1 MISSRWKKVWADF
14 WSNKTRTFLT
24 IITIVV
30 GTSAVGFSVNTRL
43 FMNES
48 MDSDFLSANP
58 SEATVSAFPLDDV
71 SVKIAAEVPGVE
83 AVEGRSIM
91 GAQVIHTDGTPISI
105 VFTALEDPAA
115 QKLDMLL
122 PAKGE
127 NSLPPLGDKQI
138 LVDTS
143 IASLGYE
150 PGDAVTIKFSNGKF
164 RTLTVAG
171 FVHDITGIPYG
182 PWGQT
187 IFAYVTE
194 DTMEWLGG
202 TRTFNTLLVS
212 VSENQ
217 TNQAHVTKV
226 AQAVAKR
233 MEEAGATVQSISAI
247 EPGHHFSWNVSQGIF
262 FLLGVLGYMTVF
274 LGAFL
279 IINTITALMAQQT
292 RQIGIM
298 KSVGGG
304 SVQIF
309 GMYMILLLAFGLIAL
324 MISIPMGGS
333 AAQIIGV
340 GMSETLGFFTLPFEI
355 YPQAIV
361 QQVFVA
367 IIVPLL
373 AVVWPVYNSVR
384 ITVREALTSYGI
396 GTKTKPKDKNIS
408 KGALL
413 IPRPMRLSLRNAFR
427 RKARLS
433 LTLFALVLGG
443 SIFIGVF
450 STRAAFEKLIE
461 DVQGYFL
468 SDVNISF
475 SRYYRFDEVAPIA
488 LGNPGVSSAEGWLD
502 YPGTLITDKDEA
514 GTQISL
520 TGLPPDT
527 TLIDPLIAEGRW
539 LMPGDQSAIV
549 VSNFFFEILPEAK
562 VGDWLTIDIDGKETE
577 WQIIGIY
584 KTAVDTGNLYVSY
597 DYLSHMINLPNQVQS
612 LQVLT
617 YQHDP
622 DTQSRIAEELRA
634 QYEVQGLKV
643 TRTQT
648 ATEFFTGARSIFD
661 VVVTFMAVMAVVIAI
676 VGGLGLMST
685 MSINVMERTREIGV
699 MRSIGA
705 SNRDIQAIV
714 IVEGMVIGLVSWA
727 ISILVS
733 FPITGVLSV
742 GAGMAILNIPM
753 APSYD
758 ASGILVWLIFTLL
771 LSLISS
777 SLPAARASRLTVRDT
792 LAYE

>member
-1 MISSRWKKVWADF
+1 MSSRWKKVWADF
-14 WSNKTRTFLT
+14 WGNKTRTFLT
-24 IITIVV
+24 IITILV
-30 GTSAVGFSVNTRL
+30 GTSAVGFSINMRL
-43 FMNES
+43 YLSES

-58 SEATVSAFPLDDV
+58 SEASVSAYPLDDV
-71 SVKIAAEVPGVE
+71 SVKVAAEVPGVE

-91 GAQVIHTDGTPISI
+91 SAQVIHTDGTPISI
-105 VFTALEDPAA
+105 VFTALENPAA

-122 PAKGE
+122 PTKGE
-127 NSLPPLGDKQI
+127 TSLPPLGDKQI
-138 LVDTS
+138 LVDS
-143 IASLGYE
+143 SVASLGYE
-150 PGDAVTIKFSNGKF
+150 PGDPVTIKFANGKF

-171 FVHDITGIPYG
+171 FVHDITGVPYG

-202 TRTFNTLLVS
+202 TRTFNTLLIS
-212 VSENQ
+212 VSENP
-217 TNQAHVTKV
+217 TDQAHVTSV
-226 AQAVAKR
+226 AQAVANR
-233 MEEAGATVQSISAI
+233 MEDAGATVQSISAI
-247 EPGHHFSWNVSQGIF
+247 EPGHHFSWNVDQGIF
-262 FLLGVLGYMTVF
+262 LLLSVLGYMTVF
-274 LGAFL
+274 LSVFL

-304 SVQIF
+304 TVQIF
-309 GMYMILLLAFGLIAL
+309 GMYMVLILVFGLVAL
-324 MISIPMGGS
+324 IISIPVGGG
-333 AAQIIGV
+333 AAQFIGA
-340 GMSETLGFFTLPFEI
+340 GMSETLGFFTIPFQI
-355 YPQAIV
+355 YPQAIR
-361 QQVFVA
+361 QQFFVA
-367 IIVPLL
+367 IVVPLL
-373 AVVWPVYNSVR
+373 AVVWPVYSSVR

-396 GTKTKPKDKNIS
+396 GTKARPKDKNVS

-427 RKARLS
+427 RKARLA

-475 SRYYRFDEVAPIA
+475 ERYYRFDEVSPVA
-488 LGNPGVSSAEGWLD
+488 LNNPGVSSAEGWLD
-502 YPGTLITDKDEA
+502 YPGTLITDKGEA
-514 GTQISL
+514 GTQVSL
-520 TGLPPDT
+520 TGIPPDT

-539 LMPGDQSAIV
+539 LMPGDQNAIV
-549 VSNFFFEILPEAK
+549 VSNFFFEILPDAK
-562 VGDWLTIDIDGKETE
+562 VGDRLTIEIGGRETE
-577 WQIIGIY
+577 WQIVGIY
-584 KTAVDTGNLYVSY
+584 TTAVDIGKLYVNY
-597 DYLSHMINLPNQVQS
+597 EYLSHIVSLPNQVQS

-622 DTQSRIAEELRA
+622 DTQSRIADEVRA
-634 QYEVQGLKV
+634 RYEAQGIKV
-643 TRTQT
+643 TRTET
-648 ATEFFTGARSIFD
+648 ATEFFMSVRSIFD
-661 VVVTFMAVMAVVIAI
+661 VVVTFMAVMAVLIAV

-705 SNRDIQAIV
+705 SNGTIQAIV
-714 IVEGMVIGLVSWA
+714 IVEGVIIGLVSWA

-733 FPITGVLSV
+733 LPITGVLTV
-742 GAGMAILNIPM
+742 GVGMAILNIPM

-758 ASGILVWLIFTLL
+758 TTGIVVWLILTLL
-771 LSLISS
+771 LSFVSS

>member
-1 MISSRWKKVWADF
+1 MSSRWKKVWADF
-14 WSNKTRTFLT
+14 WGNKSRTFLT
-24 IITIVV
+24 IITIMV
-30 GTSAVGFSVNTRL
+30 GTFAVGFNINMGL

-48 MDSDFLSANP
+48 MESDFLSANP
-58 SEATVSAFPLDDV
+58 SEATVSAYPLDEV
-71 SVKIAAEVPGVE
+71 SVKIAADVSGVE
-83 AVEGRSIM
+83 AVEGRSVIS
-91 GAQVIHTDGTPISI
+91 AQVLHTDGTPITI

-127 NSLPPLGDKQI
+127 TSLPLLGDKQI
-138 LVDTS
+138 LVDSSVKT
-143 IASLGYE
+143 LGYE
-150 PGDAVTIKFSNGKF
+150 PGDTVTVKFSNGKI
-164 RTLTVAG
+164 RKLIVAG
-171 FVHDITGIPYG
+171 FVHDITGMPYG

-202 TRTFNTLLVS
+202 SRTFNTLLVS
-212 VSENQ
+212 VTENP
-217 TNQAHVTKV
+217 TDQAHVTKV

-233 MEEAGATVQSISAI
+233 MEAAGATVQSISAI
-247 EPGHHFSWNVSQGIF
+247 QPGHHFSWNVSQGIF
-262 FLLGVLGYMTVF
+262 LLLGVLGYMTVF
-274 LGAFL
+274 LSAFL

-298 KSVGGG
+298 KSIGGG
-304 SVQIF
+304 TRQIF
-309 GMYMILLLAFGLIAL
+309 GMYMVLIFIFGLVALLIA
-324 MISIPMGGS
+324 IPIGGS
-333 AAQIIGV
+333 AAQIIGT
-340 GMSETLGFFTLPFEI
+340 GMSESLGFFTIPFKI

-361 QQVFVA
+361 QQIFVA
-367 IIVPLL
+367 IVVPLL
-373 AVVWPVYNSVR
+373 AVIWPVYSSVR
-384 ITVREALTSYGI
+384 ITIREALTSYGI

-408 KGALL
+408 KGTLL

-427 RKARLS
+427 RKARLT

-468 SDVNISF
+468 SDVNVSF
-475 SRYYRFDEVAPIA
+475 GRYYRFDEVAPIA
-488 LGNPGVSSAEGWLD
+488 LSNPGISSVEGWLN
-502 YPGTLITDKDEA
+502 YTGTLITDKDET

-520 TGLPPDT
+520 AGIPPDT
-527 TLIDPLIAEGRW
+527 TLITPLISEGRW
-539 LMPGDQSAIV
+539 LTTGDENAIV
-549 VSNFFFEILPEAK
+549 VSNFFLDILPEAK
-562 VGDWLTIDIDGKETE
+562 VGDWLTVEIDGKETQ

-584 KTAVDTGNLYVSY
+584 TITVDTNNLYVNY
-597 DYLSHMINLPNQVQS
+597 DYLSHVINRPNQVQS

-617 YQHDP
+617 QRHNPAYQA
-622 DTQSRIAEELRA
+622 RVAGELRA
-634 QYEVQGLKV
+634 QYEAQGIQVSQTL
-643 TRTQT
+643 T
-648 ATEFFTGARSIFD
+648 ATEAFVSARSIFD
-661 VVVTFMAVMAVVIAI
+661 VVVTFMAVMAVLIAI

-705 SNRDIQAIV
+705 SNAAIQSIV
-714 IVEGMVIGLVSWA
+714 VVEGIIIGLVSWA

-733 FPITGVLSV
+733 LPVTGVLTV
-742 GAGMAILNIPM
+742 GVVMAILGVQM

-758 ASGILVWLIFTLL
+758 ANGILVWLIFTLI
-771 LSLISS
+771 LSFLSS
-777 SLPAARASRLTVRDT
+777 SLPAGRASRLTVRDT

>member
-1 MISSRWKKVWADF
+1 MTSRWKKVWADF
-14 WSNKTRTFLT
+14 WGNKTRTFLT
-24 IITIVV
+24 IITIMA
-30 GTSAVGFSVNTRL
+30 GTSAVGFSINMRL

-58 SEATVSAFPLDDV
+58 SEATVSAYPLDEV

-83 AVEGRSIM
+83 AVEGRSILS
-91 GAQVIHTDGTPISI
+91 AQAIHTDGMPIAI
-105 VFTALEDPAA
+105 VFTALEDPAT

-127 NSLPPLGDKQI
+127 TDLPPLGDKQI
-138 LVDTS
+138 LVDS
-143 IASLGYE
+143 SVASLGYE
-150 PGDAVTIKFSNGKF
+150 SGDSVTVKFSNGKI
-164 RTLTVAG
+164 RTLTLAG

-202 TRTFNTLLVS
+202 TRTYNTLLVS
-212 VSENQ
+212 VTENP
-217 TNQAHVTKV
+217 TDQAHVTRV

-233 MEEAGATVQSISAI
+233 MEDAGATVQSISAI

-262 FLLGVLGYMTVF
+262 LLLGVLGYMTVF
-274 LGAFL
+274 LSAFL
-279 IINTITALMAQQT
+279 IINTITALMAQHT

-304 SVQIF
+304 TVQIF
-309 GMYMILLLAFGLIAL
+309 AMYMVLILAFGLVAL
-324 MISIPMGGS
+324 MVSIPMGGA
-333 AAQIIGV
+333 AAQFTGT
-340 GMSETLGFFTLPFEI
+340 GMSETLGFFTIPFKI

-367 IIVPLL
+367 IVIPML
-373 AVVWPVYNSVR
+373 AVVWPVYSSVR
-384 ITVREALTSYGI
+384 ITIREALTSYGI
-396 GTKTKPKDKNIS
+396 GTKTKPKDKNVS

-427 RKARLS
+427 RKARLA

-468 SDVNISF
+468 SDVNVSF
-475 SRYYRFDEVAPIA
+475 ERYYRFDEVAPVA
-488 LGNPGVSSAEGWLD
+488 LSNPGISSVEGWLD
-502 YPGTLITDKDEA
+502 YPGTLITDEEEA

-520 TGLPPDT
+520 AGIPPDT
-527 TLIDPLIAEGRW
+527 TLITPLIAEGRW
-539 LMPGDQSAIV
+539 LTTSDENAIV
-549 VSNFFFEILPEAK
+549 VSNFFLDILPDAK
-562 VGDWLTIDIDGKETE
+562 VGDWLTVEIDGKETQ
-577 WQIIGIY
+577 WLIIGIY
-584 KTAVDTGNLYVSY
+584 TITVDTNNLYVNY
-597 DYLSHMINLPNQVQS
+597 DYLSHVINRPNQVQS

-617 YQHDP
+617 HLHDP
-622 DTQSRIAEELRA
+622 DMQSRVAADLRA
-634 QYEVQGLKV
+634 QYEAQGIQVSQTL
-643 TRTQT
+643 T
-648 ATEFFTGARSIFD
+648 ATEAFVSARSIFG
-661 VVVTFMAVMAVVIAI
+661 VVVTFMAVMAVLIAV
-676 VGGLGLMST
+676 VGGLGLMTT

-699 MRSIGA
+699 MRALGA
-705 SNRDIQAIV
+705 SNGAIQAIV
-714 IVEGMVIGLVSWA
+714 IVEGAVIGLVSWA

-733 FPITGVLSV
+733 LPITGVLTV
-742 GAGMAILNIPM
+742 GVGMAILGVPM
-753 APSYD
+753 TPSYD
-758 ASGILVWLIFTLL
+758 AIGILVWLIFTLL
-771 LSLISS
+771 LSFVSS
-777 SLPAARASRLTVRDT
+777 SLPAGRASRLTVRDT

>member
-1 MISSRWKKVWADF
+1 MSSRWKKVWADF
-14 WSNKTRTFLT
+14 WGNKSRTFLT
-24 IITIVV
+24 IITIMV
-30 GTSAVGFSVNTRL
+30 GTFAVGFNVNMGL

-48 MDSDFLSANP
+48 MDSDFFSANP
-58 SEATVSAFPLDDV
+58 SEATVSAYPLDEV

-83 AVEGRSIM
+83 AVEGRSIIS
-91 GAQVIHTDGTPISI
+91 AQVIHTDGTPISI

-127 NSLPPLGDKQI
+127 TSLTPLGDKQI
-138 LVDTS
+138 LVDS
-143 IASLGYE
+143 SVASLGYE
-150 PGDAVTIKFSNGKF
+150 PGDSVTVKFSNGKT

-187 IFAYVTE
+187 IFAYITE

-202 TRTFNTLLVS
+202 TRTYNTLLVS
-212 VSENQ
+212 VTENP
-217 TNQAHVTKV
+217 TDQAHVTSV

-233 MEEAGATVQSISAI
+233 MEDAGATVQSISAI
-247 EPGHHFSWNVSQGIF
+247 QPGHHFSWNVSQGIF
-262 FLLGVLGYMTVF
+262 LLLGVLGYMTVF
-274 LGAFL
+274 LSAFL

-298 KSVGGG
+298 KSIGGG
-304 SVQIF
+304 TRQIF
-309 GMYMILLLAFGLIAL
+309 GMYMVLIFIFGLVALLIA
-324 MISIPMGGS
+324 IPMGGG
-333 AAQIIGV
+333 AAQFIGT
-340 GMSETLGFFTLPFEI
+340 GMSESLGFITIPFKI

-361 QQVFVA
+361 QQIFVA
-367 IIVPLL
+367 IVVPLL
-373 AVVWPVYNSVR
+373 AVIWPVYSSVR
-384 ITVREALTSYGI
+384 ITIREALTSYGI

-408 KGALL
+408 KGTLL

-427 RKARLS
+427 RKARLA

-468 SDVNISF
+468 SDVNVSF
-475 SRYYRFDEVAPIA
+475 ERYYRFDEVAPVA
-488 LGNPGVSSAEGWLD
+488 LGHPGISSVEGWLN
-502 YPGTLITDKDEA
+502 YSGTLITNKDET

-520 TGLPPDT
+520 AGIPPDT
-527 TLIDPLIAEGRW
+527 TLITPLISEGRW
-539 LMPGDQSAIV
+539 LTTGDENAIV
-549 VSNFFFEILPEAK
+549 VSNFFLDILPDAK
-562 VGDWLTIDIDGKETE
+562 VGDWLTIEIDGKETQ

-584 KTAVDTGNLYVSY
+584 TITVDTNNLYVNY
-597 DYLSHMINLPNQVQS
+597 EYLSHVINRPNQVQS

-617 YQHDP
+617 QLHDP
-622 DTQSRIAEELRA
+622 DTQARIAAELRA
-634 QYEVQGLKV
+634 QYEAQGIQVSQTL
-643 TRTQT
+643 T
-648 ATEFFTGARSIFD
+648 ATEAFVSARSIFD
-661 VVVTFMAVMAVVIAI
+661 VVVTFMAVMAVLIAV

-705 SNRDIQAIV
+705 SNTAIQAIV
-714 IVEGMVIGLVSWA
+714 IVEGLIVGLVSWA

-733 FPITGVLSV
+733 LPVTSVLTVGV
-742 GAGMAILNIPM
+742 GMAILGVQM

-758 ASGILVWLIFTLL
+758 SNGILVWLIFTLI
-771 LSLISS
+771 LSFVSS

>member
-1 MISSRWKKVWADF
+1 MSSRWKKVWADF
-14 WSNKTRTFLT
+14 WGNKTRTFLT
-24 IITIVV
+24 IITIIA
-30 GTSAVGFSVNTRL
+30 GTSAVGFSINMRL
-43 FMNES
+43 YMNES
-48 MDSDFLSANP
+48 MDTDFLSANP
-58 SEATVSAFPLDDV
+58 SEATVSAYPLDEV
-71 SVKIAAEVPGVE
+71 SVKNASEVPGVE
-83 AVEGRSIM
+83 AVEGRSVIS
-91 GAQVIHTDGTPISI
+91 AQVIHTDGSPIAI
-105 VFTALEDPAA
+105 VFNALEDPAA
-115 QKLDMLL
+115 QKLDLLL
-122 PAKGE
+122 PVKGE
-127 NSLPPLGDKQI
+127 TSLPPLGDKQI
-138 LVDTS
+138 LVDS
-143 IASLGYE
+143 SVASLGYE
-150 PGDAVTIKFSNGKF
+150 PGDPVTIKFSNGKF
-164 RTLTVAG
+164 RTVTVAG

-187 IFAYVTE
+187 IFAFVTE

-202 TRTFNTLLVS
+202 TRTYNTLLVS
-212 VSENQ
+212 VAENQ
-217 TNQAHVTKV
+217 TDQAHVTKV
-226 AQAVAKR
+226 AQAVANR
-233 MEEAGATVQSISAI
+233 MEEGGATVHYISAI
-247 EPGHHFSWNVSQGIF
+247 QPGHHFSWNQDQGIF
-262 FLLGVLGYMTVF
+262 FLLGFLGYMTVF
-274 LGAFL
+274 LSAFL

-298 KSVGGG
+298 KSFGGG
-304 SVQIF
+304 TTQIF
-309 GMYMILLLAFGLIAL
+309 GMYIILILAFGLVAL
-324 MISIPMGGS
+324 IISIPMGGGI
-333 AAQIIGV
+333 AQFIGT
-340 GMSETLGFFTLPFEI
+340 GMSETLGFYTIPFEI

-373 AVVWPVYNSVR
+373 AVIWPVYSSVR
-384 ITVREALTSYGI
+384 ISIREALTSYGI
-396 GTKTKPKDKNIS
+396 GTKAKPNDKNIS
-408 KGALL
+408 KGTLL

-468 SDVNISF
+468 SDVNIAF
-475 SRYYRFDEVAPIA
+475 ERYYRFDEVSLVA
-488 LGNPGVSSAEGWLD
+488 LNNPGVSRVEGWLD
-502 YPGTLITDKDEA
+502 YPGTLITDKDEV
-514 GTQISL
+514 GTQVSL
-520 TGLPPDT
+520 AGILPDT

-539 LMPGDQSAIV
+539 LMPGDENAIV
-549 VSNFFFEILPEAK
+549 VSNFFYEILPEAK
-562 VGDWLTIDIDGKETE
+562 VGYWLTIDIDGKETE

-584 KTAVDTGNLYVSY
+584 KTTVDTGNLYVNY
-597 DYLSHMINLPNQVQS
+597 NYLSHIISRPNQVQS

-617 YQHDP
+617 RQHDP
-622 DTQSRIAEELRA
+622 DTQARIADELRT
-634 QYEVQGLKV
+634 QYESGGIQV
-643 TRTQT
+643 TRSQT
-648 ATEFFTGARSIFD
+648 ATEVFAGARSLFD
-661 VVVTFMAVMAVVIAI
+661 VVVTFMGVMAVLIAV

-705 SNRDIQAIV
+705 SNHAIQAIV
-714 IVEGMVIGLVSWA
+714 IVEGIIIGLISWA

-733 FPITGVLSV
+733 FPITGVLTV
-742 GAGMAILNIPM
+742 GVGMAILNIPM

>member
-1 MISSRWKKVWADF
+1 MSSRWKKVWADF
-14 WSNKTRTFLT
+14 WGNKTRTFLT
-24 IITIVV
+24 IITIMV
-30 GTSAVGFSVNTRL
+30 GTFAVGLNVNMSL

-58 SEATVSAFPLDDV
+58 SEATVSAYPLDEV
-71 SVKIAAEVPGVE
+71 SVKVAAKVPGVE

-91 GAQVIHTDGTPISI
+91 GAQVIHSDGTPISI

-122 PAKGE
+122 PTKGQT
-127 NSLPPLGDKQI
+127 SLPPLGDKQI
-138 LVDTS
+138 LVDS
-143 IASLGYE
+143 SVASLGYE
-150 PGDAVTIKFSNGKF
+150 PGDPVTIKFSNGKF
-164 RTLTVAG
+164 RTMTIAG
-171 FVHDITGIPYG
+171 YVHDITGIPYG
-182 PWGQT
+182 SWGQT

-202 TRTFNTLLVS
+202 TRIYNTLLVS
-212 VSENQ
+212 VSENP
-217 TNQAHVTKV
+217 TDQAHVTSV
-226 AQAVAKR
+226 AQAVANR
-233 MEEAGATVQSISAI
+233 MEEADATVYSISAI

-262 FLLGVLGYMTVF
+262 FLMNVLGYMTVF
-274 LGAFL
+274 LSAFL
-279 IINTITALMAQQT
+279 IINTITALMAQHT

-304 SVQIF
+304 TVQIF
-309 GMYMILLLAFGLIAL
+309 GMYMVLILTFGLVAL
-324 MISIPMGGS
+324 MISIPMGGA
-333 AAQIIGV
+333 AAQLIGT
-340 GMSETLGFFTLPFEI
+340 GMSETLGFFTIPFKI
-355 YPQAIV
+355 YPQAIF

-367 IIVPLL
+367 VVVPLL
-373 AVVWPVYNSVR
+373 AVVWPVYSSVR
-384 ITVREALTSYGI
+384 ITIREALTSYGI
-396 GTKTKPKDKNIS
+396 GTKARPKDKNVS

-427 RKARLS
+427 RKARLA

-450 STRAAFEKLIE
+450 STRSAFEKLIE

-475 SRYYRFDEVAPIA
+475 ERYYRFDEVSPVA
-488 LGNPGVSSAEGWLD
+488 LGNPGVSSVEGWLD
-502 YPGTLITDKDEA
+502 YSGTLITDKGEA

-520 TGLPPDT
+520 VGLPPDT

-539 LMPGDQSAIV
+539 LMTGDENAIV
-549 VSNFFFEILPEAK
+549 VSNFFFETLPEAK
-562 VGDWLTIDIDGKETE
+562 VGDWLTIEIDGRETE
-577 WQIIGIY
+577 WQIVGIY
-584 KTAVDTGNLYVSY
+584 TIALDTGILYVDY
-597 DYLSHMINLPNQVQS
+597 EYLSHTISLPNQVQS

-617 YQHDP
+617 HQHDP
-622 DTQSRIAEELRA
+622 DTQSRIADELRA
-634 QYEVQGLKV
+634 QYETQGIKV
-643 TRTQT
+643 TRTET
-648 ATEFFTGARSIFD
+648 ATEFFMSARSIFD
-661 VVVTFMAVMAVVIAI
+661 VVVTFMAVMAVLIAV

-705 SNRDIQAIV
+705 SNGAIQAIV
-714 IVEGMVIGLVSWA
+714 IIEGIIIGLVSWA

-733 FPITGVLSV
+733 LPITGVLTFGV
-742 GAGMAILNIPM
+742 GMAILNIPM

-758 ASGILVWLIFTLL
+758 STGIVVWLIFTLL
-771 LSLISS
+771 LSFVSS

>member
-1 MISSRWKKVWADF
+1 MSSRWKKVWADF

-24 IITIVV
+24 IITIIA
-30 GTSAVGFSVNTRL
+30 GTSAVGFSINVRL

-58 SEATVSAFPLDDV
+58 SEATVSAYPLDEV

-83 AVEGRSIM
+83 AVEGRSVI
-91 GAQVIHTDGTPISI
+91 GAQVIHTDGTPIEI
-105 VFTALEDPAA
+105 VFTALEAPAA
-115 QKLDMLL
+115 QKLDLL
-122 PAKGE
+122 IPAKGE
-127 NSLPPLGDKQI
+127 TSLPPLGDKQI
-138 LVDTS
+138 LVDS
-143 IASLGYE
+143 SVASLGYE
-150 PGDAVTIKFSNGKF
+150 PGDPVTVKFSNGKF
-164 RTLTVAG
+164 RTVTVAG

-187 IFAYVTE
+187 IFAYVSE
-194 DTMEWLGG
+194 DTIEWLGG

-212 VSENQ
+212 VAENQ
-217 TNQAHVTKV
+217 TDQPYVTKV
-226 AQAVAKR
+226 AQAVANR
-233 MEEAGATVQSISAI
+233 MEKGGATVQSITAI
-247 EPGHHFSWNVSQGIF
+247 QPGHFFAWNESQGIF
-262 FLLGVLGYMTVF
+262 FLLGFLGYMTVF
-274 LGAFL
+274 LSAFL

-304 SVQIF
+304 NIQIF
-309 GMYMILLLAFGLIAL
+309 GMYIILILAFGLVAL
-324 MISIPMGGS
+324 MISIPMGGGI
-333 AAQIIGV
+333 AQFIGT
-340 GMSETLGFFTLPFEI
+340 GMSETLGFYTIPFEI
-355 YPQAIV
+355 YPQAII

-373 AVVWPVYNSVR
+373 AVVWPVYSSVR
-384 ITVREALTSYGI
+384 ITIREALTSYGI
-396 GTKTKPKDKNIS
+396 STKAKPKDNPIS

-433 LTLFALVLGG
+433 LTLLALVLGG

-468 SDVNISF
+468 SDVNIAF
-475 SRYYRFDEVAPIA
+475 ERYYRFDEVSPVA
-488 LGNPGVSSAEGWLD
+488 LNNPGVSSVEGWLD
-502 YPGTLITDKDEA
+502 YPGTLITDKDEV
-514 GTQISL
+514 GTQVSL
-520 TGLPPDT
+520 AGIPLDT

-539 LMPGDQSAIV
+539 LMPGDENAIV
-549 VSNFFFEILPEAK
+549 VSNFFFELLPEAK

-584 KTAVDTGNLYVSY
+584 KTTVDTGNLYVNY
-597 DYLSHMINLPNQVQS
+597 DYLSHIINRPNQVQS

-617 YQHDP
+617 RQHDP
-622 DTQSRIAEELRA
+622 DTQSRIADELRT
-634 QYEVQGLKV
+634 QYEAGGIQV
-643 TRTQT
+643 TQSRT
-648 ATEFFTGARSIFD
+648 ATEVFAGARSLFD
-661 VVVTFMAVMAVVIAI
+661 VVVTFMGGMAVLIAV

-705 SNRDIQAIV
+705 SNRAIQAIV
-714 IVEGMVIGLVSWA
+714 IVEGIVIGLVSWA

-733 FPITGVLSV
+733 LPITGVLTFGV
-742 GAGMAILNIPM
+742 GMAILNVPM
-753 APSYD
+753 ASSYD

-771 LSLISS
+771 LSFVSS